1 VNLDHAGEIVV
12 QTERLCGHLVGADL
26 SAPVPSCPGWNL
38 VQLLR
43 HVGAGHRWAEKI
55 VRTRA
60 TEPPPDTELRR
71 LNPDADVDVATL
83 AAWLAQGAAA
93 LADALRAAG
102 PETPVWAP
110 LAGVPGRVAFYA
122 RRFAHETLIHR
133 ADAALAL
140 GATFIVEPAVA
151 VDAMD
156 EWLDLGS
163 LPEMFEFHPRLRE
176 LLGAG
181 RTIHLHATDTGFG
194 AEWVVDLTGERIVW
208 RRAHEKCAVAVRGPL
223 TELLLLIYRR
233 RPPGPGVEMLGDLEL
248 LRFWLDRVA
257 FG

>member
-1 VNLDHAGEIVV
+1 
-12 QTERLCGHLVGADL
+12 
-26 SAPVPSCPGWNL
+26 